1 MFDFIKVEILFRVTW
16 CYYQIIVTFR
26 KFLIDSHEKWKLSF
40 VMLVFITKFMKVY
53 YLFSK
58 KYYTSCIQMRK
69 KHTLQTILRI
79 FLISRKSF
87 SHNVSF
93 WITDNTPPHINIQ
106 VKNNKRKLLPITFD
120 HACFLSSNFCFEL
133 PILWRNWKSLVSHP
147 SVANGKSTHIIYHF
161 FDSIRDHIKIIV
173 VQIY

>member
-1 MFDFIKVEILFRVTW
+1 MENESYLLW
-16 CYYQIIVTFR
+16 CWF
-26 KFLIDSHEKWKLSF
+26 
-40 VMLVFITKFMKVY
+40 FITKIMKVY

-58 KYYTSCIQMRK
+58 IITPHAFKWERD
-69 KHTLQTILRI
+69 TLYKPYCVYSLSQE
-79 FLISRKSF
+79 KVF

-161 FDSIRDHIKIIV
+161 FDSIRDHIKTIV

>member
-1 MFDFIKVEILFRVTW
+1 M
-16 CYYQIIVTFR
+16 
-26 KFLIDSHEKWKLSF
+26 LIFHHKNYEGLLSF
-40 VMLVFITKFMKVY
+40 FKN
-53 YLFSK
+53 
-58 KYYTSCIQMRK
+58 YYTSCIQMRK
-69 KHTLQTILRI
+69 RHTLQTILRI

-93 WITDNTPPHINIQ
+93 WITDNTLPHINIQ

-120 HACFLSSNFCFEL
+120 HACFLSSNFSFEL

-147 SVANGKSTHIIYHF
+147 SVVNGKSTHIIYHF
-161 FDSIRDHIKIIV
+161 FDSIRDHIKTIV

>member
-1 MFDFIKVEILFRVTW
+1 MSRNFLWAHLLHIL
-16 CYYQIIVTFR
+16 I
-26 KFLIDSHEKWKLSF
+26 
-40 VMLVFITKFMKVY
+40 FITKIMKAY
-53 YLFSK
+53 HLFSK
-58 KYYTSCIQMRK
+58 IITPHAFKWERDTVYKPYCVYSLSQEK
-69 KHTLQTILRI
+69 V
-79 FLISRKSF
+79 F

-161 FDSIRDHIKIIV
+161 FDSIRDHIKTIV